1 MPRGFLPL
9 LMVLLGALPAAALPR
24 ADDLG
29 WTEFRNE
36 RFGLALRYPA
46 EVFVSQ
52 RSSDAGDGDLFE
64 TPDGKGRLLVGAI
77 ENTDRFT
84 PRSYRPSLR
93 GSLTRDCAST

>member
-1 MPRGFLPL
+1 
-9 LMVLLGALPAAALPR
+9 MVLLGALPAAALPR

-52 RSSDAGDGDLFE
+52 RSSTQAMVIYLKRLTARAVFWSAQSK
-64 TPDGKGRLLVGAI
+64 TPIASRRGH
-77 ENTDRFT
+77 T
-84 PRSYRPSLR
+84 RPSLR
-93 GSLTRDCAST
+93 GSLTRDCASTMRR